1 MKHEEEEEEEERW
14 RGGFDSFRT
23 TRLGGK
29 TA

>member
-14 RGGFDSFRT
+14 RGGFDGFTT
-23 TRLGGK
+23 TRLGEK

>member
-14 RGGFDSFRT
+14 RGGFDTLRT
-23 TRLGGK
+23 TRLDEK